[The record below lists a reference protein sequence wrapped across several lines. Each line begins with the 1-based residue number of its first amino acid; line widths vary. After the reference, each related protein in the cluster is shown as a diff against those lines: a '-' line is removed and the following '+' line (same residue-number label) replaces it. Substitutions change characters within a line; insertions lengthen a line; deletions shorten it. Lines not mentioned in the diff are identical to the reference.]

1 MVQAI
6 ENDTLMG
13 LPQMGSDIGDFLT
26 QLAPGVGIMILLLGI
41 FGGIAGII
49 YAVIVVM
56 KRKIKT

>member
-1 MVQAI
+1 
-6 ENDTLMG
+6 MG